1 MLDSVNLPLDR
12 KKIIKKTLA
21 LSLLP
26 LLVFVL
32 SIILIGIGIA
42 FSSDFGLLG
51 WVGGALLIISALI
64 LGGFYLYQVYYYKLY
79 FYKFEDGG
87 AEISKGVISRS
98 TGHVQYHRIQDISVD
113 QDFLDRI
120 FGLYDVHY
128 ETAGEVSG
136 MYSHV
141 DGLNKQNADTLVAFL
156 KTRLGRHPEQGHVP
170 AAVQSAEGPRTTT
183 AEDEKVVFNRD
194 NTPLSKK
201 FLASQIIARLGTVIG
216 VGLYVGL
223 RNYFDEGPIDIW
235 FAGFLGIVGGGFIIA
250 LIVYTFLWFKNFQFE
265 FSGVSG
271 TLRQGVVA
279 KSETHI
285 YYDRVQN
292 INAMQT
298 VMDRLLG
305 IHTVSIETA
314 GGSGKMSTFTI
325 SGLSK
330 TDAEKIKDFLQG
342 KLAVNRNRV

>member
-26 LLVFVL
+26 LLFFIL

-42 FSSDFGLLG
+42 FASDFGILG
-51 WVGGALLIISALI
+51 WIGGGLLIISVLI
-64 LGGFYLYQVYYYKLY
+64 LAGFYIYQTYYYKFY
-79 FYKFEDGG
+79 HYKFEDGG

-113 QDFLDRI
+113 QDFLDRL

-156 KTRLGRHPEQGHVP
+156 KTRLGHPQTQSGAP
-170 AAVQSAEGPRTTT
+170 LAAQSAEAPHAAT
-183 AEDEKVVFNRD
+183 AEDEKVVFSRA
-194 NTPLSKK
+194 NTPLSKR
-201 FLASQIIARLGTVIG
+201 FLVSMLISRIGTTGFILLAAITRTFADEKG
-216 VGLYVGL
+216 VDYE
-223 RNYFDEGPIDIW
+223 FIW
-235 FAGFLGIVGGGFIIA
+235 FMVVVAIIL
-250 LIVYTFLWFKNFQFE
+250 LISLIIYSIIWFKNFQFE

-271 TLRQGVVA
+271 TLRQGVIA

-298 VMDRLLG
+298 VLDRIFG

-330 TDAEKIKDFLQG
+330 TDAEKIKNFLQG